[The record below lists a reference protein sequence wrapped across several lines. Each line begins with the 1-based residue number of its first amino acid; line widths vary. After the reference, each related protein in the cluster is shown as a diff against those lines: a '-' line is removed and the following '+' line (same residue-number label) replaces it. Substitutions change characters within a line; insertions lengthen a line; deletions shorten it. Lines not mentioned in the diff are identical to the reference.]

1 MTRNLFSSLHVA
13 NFLVNVLFGGVFV
26 PTIHAL
32 PVWQGSASQ
41 EATISVTL
49 SSVTVNIS
57 DPSDTFFAID
67 LNFTCADSLVLQTID
82 SFSFAIAYDPAI
94 LDFNNALLDSGQQ
107 DECGW
112 SFYWLFVNNPDS
124 LPPNVSVLRLVGENV
139 SGGAS
144 EGLAC
149 LASGNPLITLEFTAP
164 VKFSEYDESTTVDF
178 CWLNCQD
185 NAVYGRDSDA
195 IPLKLMALQV
205 FDAYGVDVTD
215 VSDSLPSFC
224 GPDSSCF
231 DQFGDTS
238 VVHTVCFC
246 SGKIEFKSPTDVAIT
261 GSDERNL
268 PSSPVLHQNYPNPFN
283 PATTIEFYLP
293 ERTDWRL
300 DIINLSGQLV
310 REVSGRGGPGSVAL
324 NWDGRDVKNHSVSSG
339 VYFYRLLTDQHRTS
353 KKMLLLK

>member
-1 MTRNLFSSLHVA
+1 MTRKRFSSLHFT
-13 NFLVNVLFGGVFV
+13 NFLINVFFLSALA
-26 PTIHAL
+26 PIAHAL
-32 PVWQGSASQ
+32 PVGQRSALQ
-41 EATISVTL
+41 EAAISVTL
-49 SSVTVNIS
+49 NGVTVNITDSS
-57 DPSDTFFAID
+57 DLTFTID
-67 LNFTCADSLVLQTID
+67 LNFTCQDSLVLKSIEG
-82 SFSFAIAYDPAI
+82 FSFAIAYDT
-94 LDFNNALLDSGQQ
+94 ALLSLNDAFLDSGLR

-112 SFYWLFVNNPDS
+112 SLNWYNVNNDS
-124 LPPNVSVLRLVGENV
+124 LPSDKYVLRLVGNSDTGV
-139 SGGAS
+139 SA

-149 LASGNPLITLEFTAP
+149 LASGNPLITLEFTTA
-164 VKFSEYDESTTVDF
+164 VESSQYDESTTVDF

-185 NAVYGRDSDA
+185 NVVYGRDSDT
-195 IPLKLMALQV
+195 IPLKLLSLQV
-205 FDAYGVDVTD
+205 FDAYGVDITNE
-215 VSDSLPSFC
+215 SDSLPSFC

-231 DQFGDTS
+231 DQFGDTL

-268 PSSPVLHQNYPNPFN
+268 PSSPVLLQNYPNPFN

-310 REVSGRGGPGSVAL
+310 TGFSGTDGPGNVAL
-324 NWDGRDVKNHSVSSG
+324 NWDGRDVKNQIVSSG
-339 VYFYRLLTDQHRTS
+339 VYFYRLLTDQHSTS

>member
-1 MTRNLFSSLHVA
+1 MTRKRFSSLHVA
-13 NFLVNVLFGGVFV
+13 NFLINVLFGGVIV

-32 PVWQGSASQ
+32 PVWQGSGLQ
-41 EATISVTL
+41 EAAISVTL
-49 SSVTVNIS
+49 NGVTVNIS
-57 DPSDTFFAID
+57 DPSDTSFAID
-67 LNFTCADSLVLQTID
+67 LDFTCTDSLVLKSIEE
-82 SFSFAIAYDPAI
+82 FSFAVAYDPAVLI
-94 LDFNNALLDSGQQ
+94 LDTVLDNGLLN
-107 DECGW
+107 ECGW
-112 SFYWLFVNNPDS
+112 FFSWLFVNNQDS
-124 LPPNVSVLRLVGENV
+124 LLPNVSVLRLVGKDTAGV
-139 SGGAS
+139 SS

-149 LASGNPLITLEFTAP
+149 HASGNPFITFEFTAAAE
-164 VKFSEYDESTTVDF
+164 SSQYDGSTTVDF
-178 CWLNCQD
+178 IWLNCND
-185 NAVYGRDSDA
+185 NVACAKDSDA
-195 IPLKLMALQV
+195 TPLKLMALQV
-205 FDAYGVDVTD
+205 FDAYGVDITD
-215 VSDSLPSFC
+215 ESDSLPSFC

-231 DQFGDTS
+231 EQFGDTL

-310 REVSGRGGPGSVAL
+310 RGVSGTDGPGSVAL